1 MDKILSIFTLLT
13 ELVITFQCIQI
24 SFGKLIKLDK
34 YVIGVTFLDIMIFT
48 LINLRIL
55 PAICSVMI
63 YVVLIVL
70 CYYRFKVN
78 MAQTLIR
85 LIVTFTLLGS
95 IEGMATFMTNA
106 FRKVDNTM
114 FILFLSSAIA
124 LVLTFLIKWS
134 VPLFY

>member
-1 MDKILSIFTLLT
+1 
-13 ELVITFQCIQI
+13 
-24 SFGKLIKLDK
+24 
-34 YVIGVTFLDIMIFT
+34 
-48 LINLRIL
+48 
-55 PAICSVMI
+55 
-63 YVVLIVL
+63 
-70 CYYRFKVN
+70 

-85 LIVTFTLLGS
+85 LIVTFTLLGG